1 MEIKVEKLEEG
12 ELRKRGVFRWPVWE
26 KEISRFDWHYD
37 SIEECY
43 FLEGDVAVEAE
54 GGKKISF
61 GKGDFVTFPKGLS
74 CTWDIKK
81 PVKKHY
87 NFR

>member
-1 MEIKVEKLEEG
+1 MSIKVEKLSPD
-12 ELRKRGVFRWPVWE
+12 ELKKRGVDSWPVWT
-26 KEISRFDWHYD
+26 KGISKFPWVYD

-43 FLEGDVAVEAE
+43 ILEGDVTVESKDGA
-54 GGKKISF
+54 KVTF
-61 GKGDFVTFPKGLS
+61 GKGDFVTFPNGLS

-87 NFR
+87 NFK

>member
-1 MEIKVEKLEEG
+1 MEIEVKKLSEEQLKEK
-12 ELRKRGVFRWPVWE
+12 GVFKWSVWE
-26 KEISRFDWHYD
+26 KEVSKFDWYYD
-37 SIEECY
+37 SVEECY
-43 FLEGDVAVEAE
+43 FLEGDVTVETKD
-54 GGKKISF
+54 GKRINF
-61 GKGDFVTFPKGLS
+61 GKGDFVTFPKELS